1 MSLFLTIT
9 TCLAASFILS
19 GLESALLSF
28 SPVRLHHLAKE
39 GQPKALH
46 LERLLARRQ
55 QLLVSILILNA
66 AINLVAFALLTHLS
80 VDSFGRWGYPA
91 AFLVAL
97 PVYLVWIELLPK
109 SLFKN
114 FPCNA
119 LLRYLPL
126 LSLINMTVRPLISGP
141 LALLRLCWG
150 NSSKRKGTPGS
161 GARDEFRLL
170 TDILERE
177 GTFER
182 GEKQMIH
189 QVLDFQRLPVSK
201 VMLPLSRVTAV
212 PLDMPITSVLDLA
225 RETQF
230 FQFPAISPQGDLIGL
245 IDVAELLNGDVRSG
259 VVRDYLRK
267 WVHASPSD
275 RAIDVLRQ
283 LRSAGLRVAVVHETK
298 GHPLGIVA
306 IDDMIPHL
314 LQLSPQIPT
323 VD

>member
-1 MSLFLTIT
+1 MSLILPIIA
-9 TCLAASFILS
+9 CLAASFIFS

-39 GQPKALH
+39 GQPKARH

-55 QLLVSILILNA
+55 QLLISILILNT

-80 VDSFGRWGYPA
+80 VDTFGRWGYPA

-114 FPCNA
+114 FPCDA

-126 LSLINMTVRPLISGP
+126 LSLVNMTVRPVIAAP
-141 LALLRLCWG
+141 PTLLRLCCGSSGERKAAPG
-150 NSSKRKGTPGS
+150 N

-189 QVLDFQRLPVSK
+189 QILDFQHLPVSK

-212 PLDMPITSVLDLA
+212 PLEMPITSVLDLA

-230 FQFPAISPQGDLIGL
+230 FQFPAISPKGDLIGL
-245 IDVAELLNGDVRSG
+245 IDVAELLNGNVRRG
-259 VVRDYLRK
+259 VVRNYLRK
-267 WVHASPSD
+267 LVHASPSD
-275 RAIDVLRQ
+275 RAIDVLRR
-283 LRSAGLRVAVVHETK
+283 LRSAGLRVAVVHQAK

-314 LQLSPQIPT
+314 LKLSPQTQT